1 MVDVPLNS
9 RYLNTS
15 AIKHNGKE
23 TLGLWSGEDWLES
36 TPTSTIVA
44 TASQAGRADLI
55 AAQYLGSVDF
65 WWAILYY
72 NNKTDINWPRA
83 GDEVQI
89 PSAAYVLG
97 T

>member
-9 RYLNTS
+9 RYLKTEV
-15 AIKHNGKE
+15 IKHDNEE
-23 TLGLWSGEDWLES
+23 TLGLWPGEDWL
-36 TPTSTIVA
+36 TSAPALTIVT
-44 TASQAGRADLI
+44 TASQAGRVDLI
-55 AAQYLGSVDF
+55 ADEYLGSVDF

-83 GDEVQI
+83 GDEVSI
-89 PSAAYVLG
+89 PSAANVLG